1 MMRRNKLTY
10 LFLVLVGIVFSTP
23 GWTGEERHP
32 QTRVG
37 HLTAVDQKTRS
48 VVIDG
53 RRYRLRLGAKIFIA
67 GKEVFRSSLYP
78 DRKVRY
84 TTHKNQR
91 SDEIE
96 IKAITVLLL

>member
-1 MMRRNKLTY
+1 MRRYKFSSL
-10 LFLVLVGIVFSTP
+10 LLILLGISCSTLA
-23 GWTGEERHP
+23 WTAGERHP
-32 QTRVG
+32 QTLVG

-53 RRYRLRLGAKIFIA
+53 RRYPLRLGAKIFIA
-67 GKEVFRSSLYP
+67 GQAVSRSSLYP

-91 SDEIE
+91 SGEIE
-96 IKAITVLLL
+96 IKEITVLLL